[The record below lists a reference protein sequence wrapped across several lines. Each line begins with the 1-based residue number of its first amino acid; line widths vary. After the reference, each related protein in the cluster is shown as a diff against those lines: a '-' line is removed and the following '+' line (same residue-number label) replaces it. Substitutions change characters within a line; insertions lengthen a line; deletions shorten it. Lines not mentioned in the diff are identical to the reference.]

1 MRTVRVPVNCGT
13 MAPMARKQKLS
24 DIERLRREAEDLWEQ
39 QQDVL
44 DRARRLAREAG
55 RTGVDYAA
63 PRIQHAVESGT
74 GAVRSF
80 AGTTRE
86 RVERDVLPAL
96 TTALGGAIATV
107 DAFKD
112 KQLRPALTSLGR
124 RAPVVIQPQ
133 KSSPSVGL
141 WVGIGIGVVAAA
153 AVGYVVWQTL
163 RADDDLWIEDDIDAE
178 AEVITAD

>member
-1 MRTVRVPVNCGT
+1 MT
-13 MAPMARKQKLS
+13 PMARKQQLS

-39 QQDVL
+39 QQEVL
-44 DRARRLAREAG
+44 DHARRLAREAG
-55 RTGVDYAA
+55 RQGIDYAA
-63 PRIQHAVESGT
+63 PRIQHAVETGA

-80 AGTTRE
+80 ADGTRH
-86 RVERDVLPAL
+86 RVERDVIPAL
-96 TTALGGAIATV
+96 TTALGSAIATI

-124 RAPVVIQPQ
+124 GQVPAVIQPQ

-163 RADDDLWIEDDIDAE
+163 RADDDLWIEDDLT
-178 AEVITAD
+178 EVVTED